1 MTIPAHSPNVLV
13 VCTANVCRSPVA
25 EQLIRRDLP
34 ASTGLV
40 SVTSAGTHGGRNEVH
55 SDTVAAAAA
64 VGADISAHRSRR
76 LTRRLLDV
84 EGADLV
90 VAMAREHVY
99 HLVATDESV
108 WPHTFTLVELVRR
121 SEALAAAG
129 ATSSG
134 FDDWVA
140 ALSEGRRGSDLLPGR
155 PADDIADP
163 YGRSRRH
170 HRRMVRELDDLSG
183 RLARAAAAVLDPPDE
198 APRPR

>member
-1 MTIPAHSPNVLV
+1 M
-13 VCTANVCRSPVA
+13 
-25 EQLIRRDLP
+25 
-34 ASTGLV
+34 
-40 SVTSAGTHGGRNEVH
+40 TSAGTQGGRNEVH
-55 SDTVAAAAA
+55 PDTVAAAAA
-64 VGADISAHRSRR
+64 VGADVSTHRSRR

-129 ATSSG
+129 ATSTG

-140 ALSEGRRGSDLLPGR
+140 ALSEGRPGSDLLPGR
-155 PADDIADP
+155 PSDDIADP

-183 RLARAAAAVLDPPDE
+183 RLAERRRRRAGSA
-198 APRPR
+198 R